1 MIGSD
6 RKNFPFIFSTNLEI
20 AKMPKTFGGLI
31 GFVLTALVTVAVG
44 LWIINRVAVLS
55 DIVYGRKAA

>member
-1 MIGSD
+1 
-6 RKNFPFIFSTNLEI
+6 
-20 AKMPKTFGGLI
+20 MPKTFGGLI